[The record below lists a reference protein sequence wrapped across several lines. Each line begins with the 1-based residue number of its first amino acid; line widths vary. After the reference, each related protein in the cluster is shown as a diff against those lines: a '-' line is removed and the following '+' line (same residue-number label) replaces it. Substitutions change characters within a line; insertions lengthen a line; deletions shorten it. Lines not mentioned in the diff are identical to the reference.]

1 MTSHLENGTKHTEP
15 HDQEPMDVRI
25 DMPWG
30 FVVGRW
36 YGNRQVRPILALH
49 GWLDNLG
56 TWDKLLPLLPRH
68 LGVLC
73 IDLPGHG
80 YSSKL
85 PEGIAYHFVDYL
97 CVILRVMEEY
107 GWQKVSLMA
116 HSMSAMLCFIFAS
129 LYPHRTDML
138 VSIDIVKTRYRKPPS
153 QIDYLRTNIE
163 GYMLEDERFANA
175 KRQEPPAYTYPE
187 LEQVLHKGSDYSV
200 ALENCRHILT
210 RNISR
215 STKFPAKYFFSRD
228 GRCKYYTEFHTSPPF
243 AAELARTIRNVPYCV
258 IKGSESNFIDEQSDE
273 VIAILRENNPHFELH
288 EVQGT
293 HHVHLNN
300 AEGVAAVINP
310 FIMHHRPPHLETW
323 TVDAGNAE
331 EAGEDLPEAVREFKL
346 KVEDSENVK
355 RRKRKSNL

>member
-1 MTSHLENGTKHTEP
+1 MCSISQLQWIHNRLSIGAQNK
-15 HDQEPMDVRI
+15 EPMDVRI

-30 FVVGRW
+30 YVVGKW

-56 TWDKLLPLLPRH
+56 TWDKLLPLLPKH

-107 GWQKVSLMA
+107 RWQKVSLMA
-116 HSMSAMLCFIFAS
+116 HSMSAMLCFVFAS

-153 QIDYLRTNIE
+153 QIDYLRKNIE
-163 GYMLEDERFANA
+163 GYIVEDERFANS
-175 KRQEPPAYTYPE
+175 KRQEPPAYTYTE
-187 LEQVLHKGSDYSV
+187 MEQVLYKGTDYSV
-200 ALENCRHILT
+200 ELENCRHILE

-215 STKFPAKYFFSRD
+215 STKFPAKFFFSRD

-243 AAELARTIRNVPYCV
+243 AAELARTIKNVPYCV
-258 IKGSESNFIDEQSDE
+258 IKGSESNYIDEQSDE
-273 VIAILRENNPHFELH
+273 VIGILRENNPHFELH

-300 AEGVAAVINP
+300 AQGVAAVINP
-310 FIMHHRPPHLETW
+310 FILHHRPPHLENW
-323 TVDAGNAE
+323 TVDGTDE
-331 EAGEDLPEAVREFKL
+331 TLPEVVKEFKL
-346 KVEDSENVK
+346 AVEDSENVK